1 MYISIDFGFSIDFVD
16 LELKIRLLLYYYNYV
31 YNDDGLKVVK
41 FKKIN

>member
-1 MYISIDFGFSIDFVD
+1 MYISIEFGFLVELD
-16 LELKIRLLLYYYNYV
+16 LKIRLFLYYYNYV

>member
-1 MYISIDFGFSIDFVD
+1 MYISIEFGFLVELD
-16 LELKIRLLLYYYNYV
+16 LKIRLLLYYYNYV